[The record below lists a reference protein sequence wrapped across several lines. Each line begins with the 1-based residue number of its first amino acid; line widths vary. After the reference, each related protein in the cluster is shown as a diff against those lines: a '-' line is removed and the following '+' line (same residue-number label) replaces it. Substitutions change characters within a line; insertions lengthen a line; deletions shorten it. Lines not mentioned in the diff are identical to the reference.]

1 MNRYDSLKL
10 ASFALIVPTL
20 GWATEGGGGR
30 DALSSP
36 AVKADVRLESDS
48 DVKDS
53 ERLRELPGLAK
64 PIREVVVYPPL
75 PGLLGVFPMREGD
88 QVLEGQL
95 LADFEDGTSRAA
107 VEAARL
113 QAEQVGSLEFAE
125 AEFRHSEG
133 VLARIG
139 AVDQP
144 RGISRHEIEMARSAR
159 DKSAAKVKIAIE
171 TVELA
176 RAKYE
181 AELSRAASLKVV
193 APFSAVVSEV
203 MVEPGQR
210 VFENTP
216 MARLVDL
223 RQLTA
228 VIYVPWEL
236 KDRLM
241 IGGEYPLEAAS
252 PVDSTVKG
260 RLVHVDPVF
269 DAALQAVR
277 CRFVIDNSELAL
289 PAGFLLRVDRAAWQG
304 LAPARDLVA
313 GAGR

>member
-1 MNRYDSLKL
+1 M
-10 ASFALIVPTL
+10 
-20 GWATEGGGGR
+20 
-30 DALSSP
+30 
-36 AVKADVRLESDS
+36 
-48 DVKDS
+48 
-53 ERLRELPGLAK
+53 
-64 PIREVVVYPPL
+64 
-75 PGLLGVFPMREGD
+75 
-88 QVLEGQL
+88 
-95 LADFEDGTSRAA
+95 
-107 VEAARL
+107 
-113 QAEQVGSLEFAE
+113 GSLEFAE

-159 DKSAAKVKIAIE
+159 DKSAANLKIAIE

>member
-20 GWATEGGGGR
+20 GWATEWGGGHE
-30 DALSSP
+30 APSAP
-36 AVKADVRLESDS
+36 AVKADVRSESDTEAKES
-48 DVKDS
+48 P
-53 ERLRELPGLAK
+53 RMRELPGLAK
-64 PIREVVVYPPL
+64 PIREVVIYPPL
-75 PGLLGVFPMREGD
+75 PGLLGVLPVREGE
-88 QVLEGQL
+88 QVAEGQL

-113 QAEQVGSLEFAE
+113 QAEQVGSIEFAQ
-125 AEFRHSEG
+125 AELAHSEG

-144 RGISRHEIEMARSAR
+144 RGVSRHEIEMARSAR
-159 DKSAAKVKIAIE
+159 DKAAANLKIAIE
-171 TVELA
+171 TAELA
-176 RAKYE
+176 RAKYD
-181 AELSRAASLKVV
+181 AERSRAASLKVA
-193 APFSAVVSEV
+193 APFEAVVSEV

-228 VIYVPWEL
+228 VVYVPWEL
-236 KDRLM
+236 KDRLVV
-241 IGGEYPLEAAS
+241 GGEYPLEAGT
-252 PVDSTVKG
+252 PVDSTVNA

-277 CRFVIDNSELAL
+277 CRFVIDNAGLEL
-289 PAGFLLRVDRAAWQG
+289 PAGFLLRVDRGAWES

-313 GAGR
+313 GARR